1 MIDGVILTRKWS
13 KFCLTCRLTSHSPL
27 SPAVP
32 YCTGAVVSSQ
42 RSKDWRSRLQCVSVR
57 TVTTTF
63 SMSSAPRAETELCLH
78 LPRTERSRRP
88 RLTCPASSKHPAT
101 LSKNHMYSVSFI
113 TTGVKKEEWSERKLF
128 HHKKEGKKSI
138 DWARFSQSP
147 ATARL

>member
-1 MIDGVILTRKWS
+1 MVKILS
-13 KFCLTCRLTSHSPL
+13 NSHSPL

-78 LPRTERSRRP
+78 LPRTEGSRRP

-113 TTGVKKEEWSERKLF
+113 TTGVKKKKEEWSERKLF
-128 HHKKEGKKSI
+128 HHLYHLHSTPGVGKKEGKKSI
-138 DWARFSQSP
+138 DWARFDQSP